1 MRLPSGCLLTRG
13 TERRTLRSLDLFF
26 CPFSHSSHHP
36 CFTLAPFSFSF
47 SFSSSF
53 SFFFSSSISPQ
64 DLFWLCIFHFSD
76 FKFLPCFLRLGLGP
90 PTRIWSD
97 HLVSM
102 VHLHSSQRLV
112 GSGGAR
118 DARCWRH
125 APKEEASASS
135 PCRVSQTRTRPPP
148 SSQPPPFPHF
158 VFHTMTTRASEVK
171 NIWIAAGDG
180 DLERVKVRLG
190 RLAGLPG
197 PKGR

>member
-1 MRLPSGCLLTRG
+1 MLSPAGF
-13 TERRTLRSLDLFF
+13 RSANKDLVR
-26 CPFSHSSHHP
+26 PFGLYGP
-36 CFTLAPFSFSF
+36 LA
-47 SFSSSF
+47 
-53 SFFFSSSISPQ
+53 
-64 DLFWLCIFHFSD
+64 
-76 FKFLPCFLRLGLGP
+76 
-90 PTRIWSD
+90 
-97 HLVSM
+97 LVSTP
-102 VHLHSSQRLV
+102 RGV
-112 GSGGAR
+112 GRSE
-118 DARCWRH
+118 RH